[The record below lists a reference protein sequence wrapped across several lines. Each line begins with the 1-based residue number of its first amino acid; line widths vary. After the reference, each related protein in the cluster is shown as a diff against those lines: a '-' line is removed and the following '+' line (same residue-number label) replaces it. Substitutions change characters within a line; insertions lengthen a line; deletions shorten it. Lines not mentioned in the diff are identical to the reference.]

1 LILQEITASEDEGN
15 RTERHQTKKKSESL
29 NLYKEA

>member
-1 LILQEITASEDEGN
+1 LIPKEFVVGEKEGLGSE
-15 RTERHQTKKKSESL
+15 QPYKKKSESL

>member
-1 LILQEITASEDEGN
+1 LILQEVIASEDEGN
-15 RTERHQTKKKSESL
+15 RTEQLTKKKSESL

>member
-1 LILQEITASEDEGN
+1 LISQEVIASEDEGN
-15 RTERHQTKKKSESL
+15 RTEERNKKKSESL